1 MSRAERLLDLMQILR
16 RHRYAITAQQLASEL
31 GISVRSVYRDIA
43 ALQRQGAKIEG
54 SAGTGYV
61 LRPGSTLPPLMF
73 DTEET
78 EALALGIRWVCD
90 RGDPRLALAARNAL
104 AKIAAVLPAEAKR
117 ELETSGLL
125 IGPAFDNPG
134 GEQWLA
140 EIRLAIRQQNRIRI
154 QYQDEQQRSSERCLW
169 PFALAFFDNIRV
181 LVAWCEL
188 RQDFRHFRTDRI
200 AGLQRL
206 DERYPASRQ
215 QLLQQWRAQQGITTD
230 RN

>member
-1 MSRAERLLDLMQILR
+1 VIVVIRGCHWQRAMRWLKLL
-16 RHRYAITAQQLASEL
+16 RYCS
-31 GISVRSVYRDIA
+31 
-43 ALQRQGAKIEG
+43 
-54 SAGTGYV
+54 
-61 LRPGSTLPPLMF
+61 
-73 DTEET
+73 
-78 EALALGIRWVCD
+78 
-90 RGDPRLALAARNAL
+90 
-104 AKIAAVLPAEAKR
+104 AEAKR

-125 IGPAFDNPG
+125 IGPTFDNP

-200 AGLQRL
+200 ADLQRL